1 LQANEASGKKC
12 KKGFLIGQ
20 CPNLLKEAM
29 GAVDFFQAEM
39 KKLDNK
45 SMSLDAS
52 SGDIDEIDVAAALA
66 VYTVG

>member
-1 LQANEASGKKC
+1 
-12 KKGFLIGQ
+12 
-20 CPNLLKEAM
+20 M